1 MPTVGAGSSQREDFP
16 AHRLPAHTIQGLG
29 NAHLYAMAW
38 LGGYSRV
45 GGQLSA
51 RPYSPSPTKI
61 PMRHA
66 VARINDATRRATSLQ
81 TPPPPPPPCHT
92 PPPSLPRPPPPA
104 IVPPSP
110 YHRPTSSSA
119 PSDFMPKSEGAA
131 AQVGGWYG
139 DGTAQNPPFPR
150 CWGAA
155 LGGGLESQPFA
166 AVAKIFPADCSG
178 FIKV

>member
-66 VARINDATRRATSLQ
+66 VARINAAPPSIATRRATSLQ
-81 TPPPPPPPCHT
+81 MPPR
-92 PPPSLPRPPPPA
+92 LPTIPPPA
-104 IVPPSP
+104 P
-110 YHRPTSSSA
+110 YHPPTWAAA
-119 PSDFMPKSEGAA
+119 PSDFGLKSEGALEE
-131 AQVGGWYG
+131 VGRW
-139 DGTAQNPPFPR
+139 
-150 CWGAA
+150 
-155 LGGGLESQPFA
+155 
-166 AVAKIFPADCSG
+166 
-178 FIKV
+178 

>member
-1 MPTVGAGSSQREDFP
+1 MCINVGRS
-16 AHRLPAHTIQGLG
+16 HT
-29 NAHLYAMAW
+29 
-38 LGGYSRV
+38 
-45 GGQLSA
+45 
-51 RPYSPSPTKI
+51 
-61 PMRHA
+61 RHA
-66 VARINDATRRATSLQ
+66 DCRGGVFATRRFPR
-81 TPPPPPPPCHT
+81 PPPPSAYHPGPRQCPFIRHGLVRRVLAGGRATFGPPLQPLPYQDPHEARRCPHKRCDAPPP
-92 PPPSLPRPPPPA
+92 PPRPPPPA

-119 PSDFMPKSEGAA
+119 PSDFRPKSEGAA

>member
-81 TPPPPPPPCHT
+81 TPPPPPPPQPNPPAHPSPA
-92 PPPSLPRPPPPA
+92 PPPRHLPPFA
-104 IVPPSP
+104 LPSP
-110 YHRPTSSSA
+110 
-119 PSDFMPKSEGAA
+119 
-131 AQVGGWYG
+131 
-139 DGTAQNPPFPR
+139 N
-150 CWGAA
+150 
-155 LGGGLESQPFA
+155 LL
-166 AVAKIFPADCSG
+166 
-178 FIKV
+178 